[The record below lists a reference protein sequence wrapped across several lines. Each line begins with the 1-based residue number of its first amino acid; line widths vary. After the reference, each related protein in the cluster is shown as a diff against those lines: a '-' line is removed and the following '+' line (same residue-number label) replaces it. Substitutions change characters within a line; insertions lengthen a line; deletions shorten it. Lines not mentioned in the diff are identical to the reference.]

1 MKRFDM
7 AFSMGFSCGGT
18 MALRRAGLQFASY
31 PLDWIGAPGI
41 VASAKMIASDFAGW
55 FEKDD
60 LQLVAVRG
68 GSFQNNVY
76 QNRKTRFGF
85 PHDFP
90 RFFRFEE
97 KYPETAEKYAR
108 RIKRFMGDL
117 GAAKTALV
125 VYIERPIN
133 PRATDAELVEAKRI
147 LEAKYPAV
155 KFELVYFF
163 LDEGRPAP
171 GSGKDSASPFCE
183 TPVAEGITAVA
194 CNYVQYDH
202 GEKSHAID
210 ADVQAAYFRERFE
223 VPDRRSAE
231 EKAAYARE
239 RKSARKQ
246 KFNGKLNALKYRLY
260 RWLERDLQEK
270 GLVPRD
276 FPLWFD

>member
-18 MALRRAGLQFASY
+18 MALRKAGLQFASY

-41 VASAKMIASDFAGW
+41 VASAKMIAADFAGW
-55 FEKDD
+55 FEKED

-76 QNRKTRFGF
+76 QNRRTRFGF

-90 RFFRFEE
+90 RFFRFDE
-97 KYPETAEKYAR
+97 KYPETAEKYR
-108 RIKRFMGDL
+108 RRAERFMREL
-117 GAAKTALV
+117 GVAKTALV

-133 PRATDAELVEAKRI
+133 PRAADADILEAKRI
-147 LEAKYPAV
+147 LEAKFPAV
-155 KFELVYFF
+155 KFELVYFH
-163 LDEGRPAP
+163 LDEGRK
-171 GSGKDSASPFCE
+171 GFSE
-183 TPVAEGITAVA
+183 TSVADGITAVA
-194 CNYVQYDH
+194 CDYVQYDH

-210 ADVQAAYFRERFE
+210 WDMQFRYLKERFKVE
-223 VPDRRSAE
+223 DRRSE
-231 EKAAYARE
+231 TEKAEYAKGKKADR
-239 RKSARKQ
+239 RK
-246 KFNGKLNALKYRLY
+246 KFGGKLNEIKYRIY
-260 RWLERDLQEK
+260 RRLEKELQEK

>member
-1 MKRFDM
+1 
-7 AFSMGFSCGGT
+7 
-18 MALRRAGLQFASY
+18 MALRRAGMQFASY
-31 PLDWIGAPGI
+31 PLDWIGSPGI
-41 VASAKMIASDFAGW
+41 LQSARMIESGFAHW

-76 QNRKTRFGF
+76 QNRRTRFGF

-108 RIKRFMGDL
+108 RIRRFEVEL

-133 PRATDAELVEAKRI
+133 PRVADADLVEAKRI
-147 LEAKYPAV
+147 LEAKYSSCE
-155 KFELVYFF
+155 FELLYFF
-163 LDEGRPAP
+163 L
-171 GSGKDSASPFCE
+171 KDGCKDFEESRI
-183 TPVAEGITAVA
+183 AEGITAVA
-194 CNYVQYDH
+194 CDYKELDH
-202 GEKSHAID
+202 GEVSHAII
-210 ADVQAAYFRERFE
+210 ADVPARYLRERFA
-223 VPDRRSAE
+223 VVDRRSDQ
-231 EKAAYARE
+231 EKKAYDAD
-239 RKSARKQ
+239 RKAVRRM
-246 KFNGKLNALKYRLY
+246 KFGGKLNEIKYRIY
-260 RWLERDLQEK
+260 RRLERELQEK

>member
-18 MALRRAGLQFASY
+18 MALRRVGLQFASY
-31 PLDWIGAPGI
+31 PLDWIGSPGI
-41 VASAKMIASDFAGW
+41 VQSAKMIASEFAGW

-90 RFFRFEE
+90 RFFRFAE

-108 RIKRFMGDL
+108 RIKRFLTDL
-117 GAAKTALV
+117 GSAKSALV

-133 PRATDAELVEAKRI
+133 PRAADADLAEAKRI
-147 LEAKYPAV
+147 LEAKFPQV
-155 KFELVYFF
+155 TFELVYFH
-163 LDEGRPAP
+163 LDEGR
-171 GSGKDSASPFCE
+171 KDFAE
-183 TPVAEGITAVA
+183 TAVGGGITAVA

-202 GEKSHAID
+202 GEKSHAIL
-210 ADVQAAYFRERFE
+210 ADVPAAYLRGRFE
-223 VPDRRSAE
+223 VPDRRSAA
-231 EKAAYARE
+231 EKEAYAAT
-239 RKSARKQ
+239 RKSDRRKR
-246 KFNGKLNALKYRLY
+246 FGGRLNEWKYRIY
-260 RWLERDLQEK
+260 RKLEAELQEK

-276 FPLWFD
+276 YPLWFD

>member
-18 MALRRAGLQFASY
+18 VALRKADLQFAAY
-31 PLDWIGAPGI
+31 PLDWIGSPGI
-41 VASAKMIASDFAGW
+41 VASARMIASNFAGW

-76 QNRKTRFGF
+76 QNRRTRFGF

-125 VYIERPIN
+125 IYVERPIN
-133 PRATDAELVEAKRI
+133 PRAADADLVEAKRI
-147 LEAKYPAV
+147 LERKFPATR
-155 KFELVYFF
+155 FELVYYFP
-163 LDEGRPAP
+163 DEGK
-171 GSGKDSASPFCE
+171 KDFAE
-183 TPVAEGITAVA
+183 TSVADGITAVA
-194 CNYVQYDH
+194 CDYVEYDH
-202 GEKSHAID
+202 GEKSHAVD
-210 ADVQAAYFRERFE
+210 WTVLCRHLKEHFE
-223 VPDRRSAE
+223 VADRRSEA
-231 EKAAYARE
+231 EKAAYAARTAADR
-239 RKSARKQ
+239 RK
-246 KFNGKLNALKYRLY
+246 KFGGKLNEIKYRIY
-260 RWLERDLQEK
+260 RTLEKELQEK

>member
-1 MKRFDM
+1 
-7 AFSMGFSCGGT
+7 

-76 QNRKTRFGF
+76 QNRRTRFGF

-108 RIKRFMGDL
+108 RIRRFMGDL

-133 PRATDAELVEAKRI
+133 PRAADADLVEAKSI
-147 LEAKYPAV
+147 LEAKFPAV

-210 ADVQAAYFRERFE
+210 ADVQAAYFRGRFE

-239 RKSARKQ
+239 RKTARKQ
-246 KFNGKLNALKYRLY
+246 KFGGKLNALKYRLY
-260 RWLERDLQEK
+260 RWLERDLEEK

>member
-1 MKRFDM
+1 MNMKTKRFEM

-31 PLDWIGAPGI
+31 PLDWIGSPGI

-76 QNRKTRFGF
+76 QNRRTRFGF

-108 RIKRFMGDL
+108 RIRRFMSDL

-133 PRATDAELVEAKRI
+133 PRAADADLAEAKRI
-147 LEAKYPAV
+147 LEAKFPAT

-163 LDEGRPAP
+163 LDEGR
-171 GSGKDSASPFCE
+171 KDFAE
-183 TPVAEGITAVA
+183 TAVAEGIAAVA

-202 GEKSHAID
+202 GEKSHAIV
-210 ADVQAAYFRERFE
+210 ADVPAAYVRGRFE
-223 VPDRRSAE
+223 VPDRRSEE
-231 EKAAYARE
+231 EKAAYADGKKASR
-239 RKSARKQ
+239 RS
-246 KFNGKLNALKYRLY
+246 KFGGKMNEIKYRIY
-260 RWLERDLQEK
+260 RKLEKELQEK

>member
-18 MALRRAGLQFASY
+18 MALRRAGLQFVSY
-31 PLDWIGAPGI
+31 PLDWIGSPGI
-41 VASAKMIASDFAGW
+41 IASAKMVEADFDGW

-68 GSFQNNVY
+68 GSFQNTVY

-90 RFFRFEE
+90 RFFRCGE
-97 KYPETAEKYAR
+97 KYSETAEKYAR
-108 RIKRFMGDL
+108 RIRRFMGDL
-117 GAAKTALV
+117 GAARTALV

-133 PRATDAELVEAKRI
+133 PRAADADLVEAKSI
-147 LEAKYPAV
+147 LEERVPAV
-155 KFELVYFF
+155 AFELVYFF
-163 LDEGRPAP
+163 LDEGR
-171 GSGKDSASPFCE
+171 KDFAE
-183 TPVAEGITAVA
+183 TSVADGITAVA

-202 GEKSHAID
+202 GEKSHAIL
-210 ADVQAAYFRERFE
+210 ADVPAAYFRGRFE
-223 VPDRRSAE
+223 VPDRRSAA
-231 EKAAYARE
+231 EKEAYAAAKKADR
-239 RKSARKQ
+239 RK
-246 KFNGKLNALKYRLY
+246 KFGNRLNEWKYRIY
-260 RWLERDLQEK
+260 RWLERDLEEK

>member
-1 MKRFDM
+1 M

-18 MALRRAGLQFASY
+18 MALRRAGLQFTSY
-31 PLDWIGAPGI
+31 PLDWIGSPGI
-41 VASAKMIASDFAGW
+41 VASARMIASDFGGW

-133 PRATDAELVEAKRI
+133 PRATDADLAEAKRI
-147 LEAKYPAV
+147 LEAKFPATR
-155 KFELVYFF
+155 FELVYFF
-163 LDEGRPAP
+163 LDEGR
-171 GSGKDSASPFCE
+171 KDFAE
-183 TPVAEGITAVA
+183 TAVAGGITAVA

-210 ADVQAAYFRERFE
+210 ADVQAAYFRGRFG
-223 VPDRRSAE
+223 VPDRRSEE
-231 EKAAYARE
+231 EKLAYVRG
-239 RKSARKQ
+239 RKSARKRQ
-246 KFNGKLNALKYRLY
+246 FGGKLNALKYRLY

>member
-1 MKRFDM
+1 MMCFDM

-18 MALRRAGLQFASY
+18 MALRRAGMQFASY
-31 PLDWIGAPGI
+31 PLDWIGSPGI
-41 VASAKMIASDFAGW
+41 VASARMIASDFDGW

-76 QNRKTRFGF
+76 QNRRTRFGF

-133 PRATDAELVEAKRI
+133 PRATNADLVEAKRV
-147 LEAKYPAV
+147 LEAKFPATR
-155 KFELVYFF
+155 FEIIYFF
-163 LDEGRPAP
+163 LDEGR
-171 GSGKDSASPFCE
+171 KDFAE
-183 TPVAEGITAVA
+183 TVIADGITAVA
-194 CNYVQYDH
+194 CDYVQYDH

-210 ADVQAAYFRERFE
+210 ADVPAAYFRGRFE
-223 VPDRRSAE
+223 VPDRRSEE
-231 EKAAYARE
+231 EKTAYVRG

-246 KFNGKLNALKYRLY
+246 KFGGKLNALKYRLY
-260 RWLERDLQEK
+260 RWLERDLEER

>member
-1 MKRFDM
+1 
-7 AFSMGFSCGGT
+7 
-18 MALRRAGLQFASY
+18 
-31 PLDWIGAPGI
+31 
-41 VASAKMIASDFAGW
+41 MIASDFDGW
-55 FEKDD
+55 FGKDD

-108 RIKRFMGDL
+108 RIRRFMSDL

-133 PRATDAELVEAKRI
+133 PRATDADLAEAKRI
-147 LEAKYPAV
+147 LEARFPAV
-155 KFELVYFF
+155 KFDLVYFF
-163 LDEGRPAP
+163 LTEESRDFA
-171 GSGKDSASPFCE
+171 E
-183 TPVAEGITAVA
+183 TSVADGITAVA
-194 CNYVQYDH
+194 CDYVQYDH

-210 ADVQAAYFRERFE
+210 ADVPAAYVRGRFE
-223 VPDRRSAE
+223 VPDRRSEE
-231 EKAAYARE
+231 EKAEYARK

-246 KFNGKLNALKYRLY
+246 KFGGKLNALKYRLY
-260 RWLERDLQEK
+260 RRLEKELQEK

>member
-1 MKRFDM
+1 MKSFDM

-31 PLDWIGAPGI
+31 PLDWIGSPGI
-41 VASAKMIASDFAGW
+41 VASARMIAADFAGW

-97 KYPETAEKYAR
+97 QYPATAEKYR
-108 RIKRFMGDL
+108 RRVERFMREL
-117 GAAKTALV
+117 GGAKTALV
-125 VYIERPIN
+125 VYIERPID
-133 PRATDAELVEAKRI
+133 PRAADADLVEAKRI
-147 LEAKYPAV
+147 LEAKFPAV

-163 LDEGRPAP
+163 LDEGR
-171 GSGKDSASPFCE
+171 KDFVE
-183 TPVAEGITAVA
+183 TAVADGITAVA

-210 ADVQAAYFRERFE
+210 ADVQAAYFRRRFE
-223 VPDRRSAE
+223 VPDRRSEE

-239 RKSARKQ
+239 HKAARKR
-246 KFNGKLNALKYRLY
+246 KFGGKLNALKYRLY
-260 RWLERDLQEK
+260 RRLEAELQEK